1 MPKPVEL
8 RVMGDRIVDQ
18 IRFESRLMTPVEEVE
33 YIGGIY
39 GALESRL
46 GELDLDESEDEPE

>member
-18 IRFESRLMTPVEEVE
+18 IRFEARAMSRAQEAE
-33 YIGGIY
+33 YLGSIY
-39 GALESRL
+39 GVLESRL
-46 GELDLDESEDEPE
+46 GELDLDEEEGDE

>member
-1 MPKPVEL
+1 
-8 RVMGDRIVDQ
+8 MGDRIISQ
-18 IRFESRLMTPVEEVE
+18 IKMESRLMTPVEEVE

>member
-1 MPKPVEL
+1 VPKPIEL
-8 RVMGDRIVDQ
+8 RVMGDRIISQ
-18 IRFESRLMTPVEEVE
+18 IKMESRLMTPVEEVE